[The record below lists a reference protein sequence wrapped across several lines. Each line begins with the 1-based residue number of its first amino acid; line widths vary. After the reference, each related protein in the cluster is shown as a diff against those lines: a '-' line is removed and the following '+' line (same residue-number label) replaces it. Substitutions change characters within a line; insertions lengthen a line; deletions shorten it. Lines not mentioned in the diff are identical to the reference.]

1 LSLALAEILPA
12 GVHLCVQGPIVG
24 GADALEDVGAGSVA
38 VFLQWVEVL
47 AHCAREEDGV
57 LGEERLG
64 RYVSQSS
71 RQVYDH
77 LTEEAASPI
86 LDDEAH
92 HAITQSLRVHFR
104 NVDAVNEDA
113 AGFWSDWKRVIEG

>member
-1 LSLALAEILPA
+1 MS
-12 GVHLCVQGPIVG
+12 

-47 AHCAREEDGV
+47 AHCTGEEDGV

-64 RYVSQSS
+64 RYVSHSS

-77 LTEEAASPI
+77 LTEEAASPV
-86 LDDEAH
+86 LQGEAH

-113 AGFWSDWKRVIEG
+113 AGFWPDWNRVIGG